1 MQDWLF
7 ASGSCQWAH
16 DFGRRERVEFARGPV
31 QAFMEQKEV
40 FPGILMFRA
49 GADGRSAFRIAMDGT
64 SSDGQIVLGAM
75 LGGAGTVAMEGAEQ
89 QDWREDGRFY
99 ALTPIER
106 RVSYDVWA
114 RRDWQAVALRLEESA
129 LELLGGGGALP
140 DVVRESL
147 AGKRSDMAMT
157 APLSGAI
164 RTVAH
169 ALLRPIYD
177 GATGHIHRQGKVLE
191 LLAHQFDLLGMEWQD
206 GRDISSLERRNVRE
220 ARERLLAD
228 LRDPPDLSG
237 LAAAVGMTPRR
248 LNRSFRALYGTTVF
262 DYLRDARLD
271 AARQALEDGSTLPL
285 KQLAWVLGY
294 SQASNFVTA
303 FRRRF
308 GVSPGAY
315 RRVRESEE

>member
-7 ASGSCQWAH
+7 ASGKCEWAH
-16 DFGRRERVEFARGPV
+16 NFGRRERVEFARGPV

-40 FPGILMFRA
+40 FPGIQMFRA
-49 GADGRSAFRIAMDGT
+49 GADGRSAFRIAMEGT
-64 SSDGQIVLGAM
+64 SSEGQIVLGAM
-75 LGGAGTVAMEGAEQ
+75 LGGAGTVAMEGAET
-89 QDWREDGRFY
+89 QDWREDGRFF

-114 RRDWQAVALRLEESA
+114 RRDWQAVALRLEEST
-129 LELLGGGGALP
+129 LEQLGAGGALP
-140 DVVRESL
+140 QVVRESL
-147 AGKRSDMAMT
+147 AGRQTDMAMT

-169 ALLRPIYD
+169 ALLRPIYE

-191 LLAHQFDLLGMEWQD
+191 LLAHQFDLLGMDRQD
-206 GRDISSLERRNVRE
+206 DGDISSQERRSMRE

-228 LRDPPDLSG
+228 LRDPPDLTT
-237 LAAAVGMTPRR
+237 LALAVGMTPRR
-248 LNRSFRALYGTTVF
+248 LNRNFRAVYGTTVF

-271 AARQALEDGSTLPL
+271 AARRALEEGSTLPL
-285 KQLAWVLGY
+285 KQLAWELGY
-294 SQASNFVTA
+294 NQASNFVTA

-308 GVSPGAY
+308 GVAPGTF
-315 RRVRESEE
+315 RRAREGD